1 MAAQLPDP
9 YAAQYAPVSSAANE
23 PTRPAVLISSGT
35 PAGPS
40 VGMPSAAATVPS
52 AFGAGPASA
61 ATGMVY
67 VTSAQGL
74 PSAGV
79 APSAAGS
86 FTYPPQAVLPGGSFF
101 MSSAPVTV
109 IHDNQPPALLPALPP
124 SFRAGWLGSRLADAS
139 SEDLPGVRTL
149 RGGIVTCIMVLLVSS
164 LFACLGRADFN
175 FVLYLVGYHLWC
187 VDGETKSVTGVKRL
201 LRGARQYA
209 VLLCIASVVEI
220 TWLFIAYSTWSC
232 EKGDAELCF
241 PESEN
246 LRVRWTYG
254 IHNWALGLSTF
265 NLLVKLFL
273 IFLSF
278 TWVQRQRTTLGLGG
292 AGPVPGG
299 TSILPPGS
307 D

>member
-1 MAAQLPDP
+1 MATQLSDP
-9 YAAQYAPVSSAANE
+9 YAAHYAPVSSAANE
-23 PTRPAVLISSGT
+23 PTRPAVLVSNGPPT
-35 PAGPS
+35 GPS
-40 VGMPSAAATVPS
+40 VVMPSAGAPMPS
-52 AFGAGPASA
+52 SYVACPASA
-61 ATGMVY
+61 APSTVY
-67 VTSAQGL
+67 VMAQGL
-74 PSAGV
+74 PSTGL
-79 APSAAGS
+79 APSTTGS
-86 FTYPPQAVLPGGSFF
+86 FSYPAQSAMPGGSFF
-101 MSSAPVTV
+101 MSSAPISTV
-109 IHDNQPPALLPALPP
+109 RQAQPPTLLPALPH

-164 LFACLGRADFN
+164 LFACLGRTDFN

-209 VLLCIASVVEI
+209 VLLCIASIVEI

-254 IHNWALGLSTF
+254 MHNWALGLSTF
-265 NLLVKLFL
+265 NLLVKIFL

-278 TWVQRQRTTLGLGG
+278 TWVQQQRTTLGLGG